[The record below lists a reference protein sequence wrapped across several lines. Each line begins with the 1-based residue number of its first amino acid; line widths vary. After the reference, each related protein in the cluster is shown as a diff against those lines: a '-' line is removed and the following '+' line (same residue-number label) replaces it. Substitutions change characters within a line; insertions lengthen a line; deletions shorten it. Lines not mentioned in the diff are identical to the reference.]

1 MALEIIGKVQQI
13 LAPQSGIGRNGAWSK
28 REFIIETLEQYPRK
42 VCMSV
47 WGEKVDTIEQ
57 QYPVGT
63 LVKVSI
69 NIESREY
76 NGKWYTD
83 VRAWKIDPATME
95 ETQPENV
102 PFIVSG
108 TGGDNTIGPTFVD
121 EEMDEILPF

>member
-1 MALEIIGKVQQI
+1 MALEITGKVQQI
-13 LAPQSGIGRNGAWSK
+13 LPQQSGTGKNGAWSK
-28 REFIIETLEQYPRK
+28 REFIVETLEQYPRK

-47 WGEKVDTIEQ
+47 WGEKSENLDQ

-63 LVKVSI
+63 LVKASI

-83 VRAWKIDPATME
+83 VRAWKVDIATAE
-95 ETQPENV
+95 DNP
-102 PFIVSG
+102 PDISFIVNP
-108 TGGDNTIGPTFVD
+108 TGDINTIGSTFVD